1 MAIGR
6 WPLAISWLTQYRTEN
21 LVSLRKL
28 GNLEKIIPKLLNFLN
43 LPIICRFLLASAYS
57 TKAILDSSRG
67 LASGL
72 WSA

>member
-6 WPLAISWLTQYRTEN
+6 WPLAISWLTQYRTE
-21 LVSLRKL
+21 
-28 GNLEKIIPKLLNFLN
+28 NLEKIIPKLLNFLN

-57 TKAILDSSRG
+57 TKVILDSSRG

>member
-21 LVSLRKL
+21 L
-28 GNLEKIIPKLLNFLN
+28 EKIIPKLLNFLN
-43 LPIICRFLLASAYS
+43 LITKKLRYRLSASAYS

>member
-6 WPLAISWLTQYRTEN
+6 WPLAISWLTQYRTE
-21 LVSLRKL
+21 
-28 GNLEKIIPKLLNFLN
+28 NLEKIIPKLLNFLN

-57 TKAILDSSRG
+57 TKAILDLSRG